1 MAAEVVKIKVAQ
13 QITLKKEVE
22 AHTFVFHEG
31 LNQLKSDIGKIWFF
45 GYDETNVT
53 LTDLKKYV
61 ELFSE
66 KYQLTP
72 EQQSRLEEYNDSSDD
87 FKMTLQ
93 SLANQLNQSGKT
105 HIILIDEVDLR
116 NVTSKEEPIK
126 QNNLELDLSY
136 ISEYE
141 NVHFIFCLRPAK
153 VGLNDFSVSLPTLQS
168 NQHFVWLKTSYR
180 NTEAIQKL
188 IKKFQSQIDTKSE
201 GYSMMGDIPMIE
213 MLPPPLIPTGYNS
226 SVI

>member
-93 SLANQLNQSGKT
+93 SLANPF
-105 HIILIDEVDLR
+105 H
-116 NVTSKEEPIK
+116 
-126 QNNLELDLSY
+126 
-136 ISEYE
+136 
-141 NVHFIFCLRPAK
+141 
-153 VGLNDFSVSLPTLQS
+153 
-168 NQHFVWLKTSYR
+168 
-180 NTEAIQKL
+180 NTK
-188 IKKFQSQIDTKSE
+188 
-201 GYSMMGDIPMIE
+201 
-213 MLPPPLIPTGYNS
+213 N
-226 SVI
+226 

>member
-1 MAAEVVKIKVAQ
+1 MAAEIVKNKVAQ
-13 QITLKKEVE
+13 QIALKKEVE

-31 LNQLKSDIGKIWFF
+31 LKSDIGKIWFF
-45 GYDETNVT
+45 GYDDTNVT

-66 KYQLTP
+66 TYQLTP

-93 SLANQLNQSGKT
+93 SLASQLNQSGKT

-116 NVTSKEEPIK
+116 NVTSQDESI
-126 QNNLELDLSY
+126 QRNDLELDLSY
-136 ISEYE
+136 TSEFE

-153 VGLNDFSVSLPTLQS
+153 VGLNRSVLYDEH
-168 NQHFVWLKTSYR
+168 NQ
-180 NTEAIQKL
+180 
-188 IKKFQSQIDTKSE
+188 
-201 GYSMMGDIPMIE
+201 
-213 MLPPPLIPTGYNS
+213 
-226 SVI
+226 

>member
-1 MAAEVVKIKVAQ
+1 MMAAEIVKIKVAQ
-13 QITLKKEVE
+13 NIALKKEVE

-105 HIILIDEVDLR
+105 HIITHC
-116 NVTSKEEPIK
+116 N
-126 QNNLELDLSY
+126 
-136 ISEYE
+136 
-141 NVHFIFCLRPAK
+141 
-153 VGLNDFSVSLPTLQS
+153 FS
-168 NQHFVWLKTSYR
+168 
-180 NTEAIQKL
+180 
-188 IKKFQSQIDTKSE
+188 
-201 GYSMMGDIPMIE
+201 
-213 MLPPPLIPTGYNS
+213 
-226 SVI
+226 

>member
-1 MAAEVVKIKVAQ
+1 MANVLGFYGSGKTLMASEVVKIKVAQ
-13 QITLKKEVE
+13 QIALKKEVE

-66 KYQLTP
+66 TYQLTP

-93 SLANQLNQSGKT
+93 SLASQLNQSGKT
-105 HIILIDEVDLR
+105 HIILIDEVD
-116 NVTSKEEPIK
+116 
-126 QNNLELDLSY
+126 
-136 ISEYE
+136 
-141 NVHFIFCLRPAK
+141 
-153 VGLNDFSVSLPTLQS
+153 
-168 NQHFVWLKTSYR
+168 
-180 NTEAIQKL
+180 
-188 IKKFQSQIDTKSE
+188 
-201 GYSMMGDIPMIE
+201 
-213 MLPPPLIPTGYNS
+213 
-226 SVI
+226 